1 MSSPAHFGFTRNQMF
16 RIAAV
21 FPAAS
26 VHHLAAGRIMGV
38 GPDSLK
44 SGPIALRQP
53 AGPLLR
59 VFPFC
64 PDIVM
69 GVGGLLH
76 GCVVPGGRVLL
87 SKQVGHLAGSK
98 LCAS

>member
-1 MSSPAHFGFTRNQMF
+1 MYRV
-16 RIAAV
+16 AAI

-59 VFPFC
+59 VFPLC
-64 PDIVM
+64 PDIVA

-76 GCVVPGGRVLL
+76 GCVVPGGGMAAPRTANGLFLRAHLVGGLL
-87 SKQVGHLAGSK
+87 ISA
-98 LCAS
+98 

>member
-1 MSSPAHFGFTRNQMF
+1 MSSPAHFGFTRKQMF

-64 PDIVM
+64 PDIVREL
-69 GVGGLLH
+69 V
-76 GCVVPGGRVLL
+76 
-87 SKQVGHLAGSK
+87 
-98 LCAS
+98 ASCMAA